1 MIKIKNPDI
10 LNIGMLIWAMSQKL
24 PLNYFKQVED
34 ISEFD
39 ESFVKNHNKEIGEG
53 YFLEVDIQYPG
64 NLHKIQNDL
73 QFLSERMKI
82 EKILLLIYMKK
93 LNMLFIQEIQSKL

>member
-1 MIKIKNPDI
+1 MGNVTKVT
-10 LNIGMLIWAMSQKL
+10 SKL
-24 PLNYFKQVED
+24 FKQVED

-39 ESFVKNHNKEIGEG
+39 ESFVKSYNEEIGEG

-73 QFLSERMKI
+73 QFLPERMKI

-93 LNMLFIQEIQSKL
+93 N

>member
-1 MIKIKNPDI
+1 
-10 LNIGMLIWAMSQKL
+10 MSQKL
-24 PLNYFKQVED
+24 PVNYFKQIED

-39 ESFVKNHNKEIGEG
+39 ESFVKSFNEEIGEG

-64 NLHKIQNDL
+64 NLHKIQNDQ

-82 EKILLLIYMKK
+82 EKNLLLIYMKK